1 MLIIG
6 VLDEENSLIQ
16 RFSHWREI
24 RTLNTEIEH
33 YRKQYERDSRELKEL
48 TSNPEELEK
57 VAREKYLMKKEN
69 EDIYIFEEDLKR
81 SRMSKYYSA
90 IATVGAVALLLGAA
104 LQITQL
110 AWAPYL
116 YLIGAIMFAYVQ
128 VMSGY
133 EGKNI
138 IIRRLR
144 RQQIIG
150 ATLLVVAGVMMILW
164 KRNEWVVCLTI
175 AAVLEMYTA
184 FRIPQEE
191 EKEKNK

>member
-1 MLIIG
+1 
-6 VLDEENSLIQ
+6 
-16 RFSHWREI
+16 
-24 RTLNTEIEH
+24 
-33 YRKQYERDSRELKEL
+33 
-48 TSNPEELEK
+48 
-57 VAREKYLMKKEN
+57 
-69 EDIYIFEEDLKR
+69 
-81 SRMSKYYSA
+81 MSKYYSA

-164 KRNEWVVCLTI
+164 KRNEWVVGLTI

>member
-1 MLIIG
+1 
-6 VLDEENSLIQ
+6 
-16 RFSHWREI
+16 
-24 RTLNTEIEH
+24 
-33 YRKQYERDSRELKEL
+33 
-48 TSNPEELEK
+48 
-57 VAREKYLMKKEN
+57 
-69 EDIYIFEEDLKR
+69 
-81 SRMSKYYSA
+81 MSKYYSA
-90 IATVGAVALLLGAA
+90 IATVGAVALLLGAE

-175 AAVLEMYTA
+175 AAVLEMYTV

>member
-1 MLIIG
+1 
-6 VLDEENSLIQ
+6 
-16 RFSHWREI
+16 
-24 RTLNTEIEH
+24 
-33 YRKQYERDSRELKEL
+33 
-48 TSNPEELEK
+48 
-57 VAREKYLMKKEN
+57 
-69 EDIYIFEEDLKR
+69 
-81 SRMSKYYSA
+81 MSKYYSA

-116 YLIGAIMFAYVQ
+116 YLIGAIMFAYVH

-191 EKEKNK
+191 EKEKKK

>member
-1 MLIIG
+1 
-6 VLDEENSLIQ
+6 
-16 RFSHWREI
+16 
-24 RTLNTEIEH
+24 
-33 YRKQYERDSRELKEL
+33 
-48 TSNPEELEK
+48 
-57 VAREKYLMKKEN
+57 
-69 EDIYIFEEDLKR
+69 
-81 SRMSKYYSA
+81 MSKYYSA

-150 ATLLVVAGVMMILW
+150 ATLLVLAGVMMILW

>member
-1 MLIIG
+1 
-6 VLDEENSLIQ
+6 
-16 RFSHWREI
+16 
-24 RTLNTEIEH
+24 
-33 YRKQYERDSRELKEL
+33 
-48 TSNPEELEK
+48 
-57 VAREKYLMKKEN
+57 
-69 EDIYIFEEDLKR
+69 
-81 SRMSKYYSA
+81 MSKYYSVIA
-90 IATVGAVALLLGAA
+90 IVGAIVLLLGAA
-104 LQITQL
+104 LQITKL
-110 AWAPYL
+110 VWAPYF

-138 IIRRLR
+138 VIRRLR

-150 ATLLVVAGVMMILW
+150 AILLVVAGVMMILW

-175 AAVLEMYTA
+175 AAVLEMYTV

>member
-1 MLIIG
+1 
-6 VLDEENSLIQ
+6 
-16 RFSHWREI
+16 
-24 RTLNTEIEH
+24 
-33 YRKQYERDSRELKEL
+33 
-48 TSNPEELEK
+48 
-57 VAREKYLMKKEN
+57 
-69 EDIYIFEEDLKR
+69 
-81 SRMSKYYSA
+81 MSKYYSA

-164 KRNEWVVCLTI
+164 KQNEWVVCLTI

>member
-1 MLIIG
+1 
-6 VLDEENSLIQ
+6 
-16 RFSHWREI
+16 
-24 RTLNTEIEH
+24 
-33 YRKQYERDSRELKEL
+33 
-48 TSNPEELEK
+48 
-57 VAREKYLMKKEN
+57 
-69 EDIYIFEEDLKR
+69 
-81 SRMSKYYSA
+81 MSKYYSA
-90 IATVGAVALLLGAA
+90 IATVGAVAILLGAA

>member
-1 MLIIG
+1 
-6 VLDEENSLIQ
+6 
-16 RFSHWREI
+16 
-24 RTLNTEIEH
+24 
-33 YRKQYERDSRELKEL
+33 
-48 TSNPEELEK
+48 
-57 VAREKYLMKKEN
+57 
-69 EDIYIFEEDLKR
+69 
-81 SRMSKYYSA
+81 MSKYYSA

-164 KRNEWVVCLTI
+164 NE
-175 AAVLEMYTA
+175 M
-184 FRIPQEE
+184 
-191 EKEKNK
+191 NG

>member
-1 MLIIG
+1 
-6 VLDEENSLIQ
+6 
-16 RFSHWREI
+16 
-24 RTLNTEIEH
+24 
-33 YRKQYERDSRELKEL
+33 
-48 TSNPEELEK
+48 
-57 VAREKYLMKKEN
+57 
-69 EDIYIFEEDLKR
+69 
-81 SRMSKYYSA
+81 MSKYYSA

-133 EGKNI
+133 EGENI

-150 ATLLVVAGVMMILW
+150 ATLLVVAGAMMILW

-175 AAVLEMYTA
+175 AAVLEMYTV

>member
-1 MLIIG
+1 
-6 VLDEENSLIQ
+6 
-16 RFSHWREI
+16 
-24 RTLNTEIEH
+24 
-33 YRKQYERDSRELKEL
+33 
-48 TSNPEELEK
+48 
-57 VAREKYLMKKEN
+57 
-69 EDIYIFEEDLKR
+69 
-81 SRMSKYYSA
+81 MSKYYSA

-191 EKEKNK
+191 EKEKKQNNPVQEHIHKTE

>member
-1 MLIIG
+1 
-6 VLDEENSLIQ
+6 
-16 RFSHWREI
+16 
-24 RTLNTEIEH
+24 
-33 YRKQYERDSRELKEL
+33 
-48 TSNPEELEK
+48 
-57 VAREKYLMKKEN
+57 
-69 EDIYIFEEDLKR
+69 
-81 SRMSKYYSA
+81 MSKYYSA

-175 AAVLEMYTA
+175 AAVLEMYTV
-184 FRIPQEE
+184 FRITQKEK
-191 EKEKNK
+191 KEKNK

>member
-1 MLIIG
+1 
-6 VLDEENSLIQ
+6 
-16 RFSHWREI
+16 
-24 RTLNTEIEH
+24 
-33 YRKQYERDSRELKEL
+33 
-48 TSNPEELEK
+48 
-57 VAREKYLMKKEN
+57 
-69 EDIYIFEEDLKR
+69 
-81 SRMSKYYSA
+81 MSKYYSA

-150 ATLLVVAGVMMILW
+150 ATLLVVTGVMMILW
-164 KRNEWVVCLTI
+164 KRNEWIVCLTI

>member
-1 MLIIG
+1 
-6 VLDEENSLIQ
+6 
-16 RFSHWREI
+16 
-24 RTLNTEIEH
+24 
-33 YRKQYERDSRELKEL
+33 
-48 TSNPEELEK
+48 
-57 VAREKYLMKKEN
+57 
-69 EDIYIFEEDLKR
+69 
-81 SRMSKYYSA
+81 MSKYYSA

-144 RQQIIG
+144 HQQIIG

>member
-1 MLIIG
+1 
-6 VLDEENSLIQ
+6 
-16 RFSHWREI
+16 
-24 RTLNTEIEH
+24 
-33 YRKQYERDSRELKEL
+33 
-48 TSNPEELEK
+48 
-57 VAREKYLMKKEN
+57 
-69 EDIYIFEEDLKR
+69 
-81 SRMSKYYSA
+81 MSKYYSA

-110 AWAPYL
+110 
-116 YLIGAIMFAYVQ
+116 GAIMFAYVQ

-150 ATLLVVAGVMMILW
+150 ATLLVVAGGMMILW

>member
-1 MLIIG
+1 
-6 VLDEENSLIQ
+6 
-16 RFSHWREI
+16 
-24 RTLNTEIEH
+24 
-33 YRKQYERDSRELKEL
+33 
-48 TSNPEELEK
+48 
-57 VAREKYLMKKEN
+57 
-69 EDIYIFEEDLKR
+69 
-81 SRMSKYYSA
+81 MSKYYSA
-90 IATVGAVALLLGAA
+90 IATVGAVALLFGAA

-175 AAVLEMYTA
+175 AAVLEMYTV

>member
-1 MLIIG
+1 
-6 VLDEENSLIQ
+6 
-16 RFSHWREI
+16 
-24 RTLNTEIEH
+24 
-33 YRKQYERDSRELKEL
+33 
-48 TSNPEELEK
+48 
-57 VAREKYLMKKEN
+57 
-69 EDIYIFEEDLKR
+69 
-81 SRMSKYYSA
+81 
-90 IATVGAVALLLGAA
+90 
-104 LQITQL
+104 
-110 AWAPYL
+110 
-116 YLIGAIMFAYVQ
+116 MFAYVQ
-128 VMSGY
+128 VMNGY

-175 AAVLEMYTA
+175 AAVLEMYTV

>member
-1 MLIIG
+1 
-6 VLDEENSLIQ
+6 
-16 RFSHWREI
+16 
-24 RTLNTEIEH
+24 
-33 YRKQYERDSRELKEL
+33 
-48 TSNPEELEK
+48 
-57 VAREKYLMKKEN
+57 
-69 EDIYIFEEDLKR
+69 
-81 SRMSKYYSA
+81 MSKYYSA

-150 ATLLVVAGVMMILW
+150 VTLLVVAGVMMILW

-175 AAVLEMYTA
+175 AAVLEMYTV

>member
-1 MLIIG
+1 
-6 VLDEENSLIQ
+6 
-16 RFSHWREI
+16 
-24 RTLNTEIEH
+24 
-33 YRKQYERDSRELKEL
+33 
-48 TSNPEELEK
+48 
-57 VAREKYLMKKEN
+57 
-69 EDIYIFEEDLKR
+69 
-81 SRMSKYYSA
+81 MSKYYSA

-133 EGKNI
+133 EG
-138 IIRRLR
+138 
-144 RQQIIG
+144 QQIIG
-150 ATLLVVAGVMMILW
+150 ATLLVFAGVMMILW

>member
-1 MLIIG
+1 
-6 VLDEENSLIQ
+6 
-16 RFSHWREI
+16 
-24 RTLNTEIEH
+24 
-33 YRKQYERDSRELKEL
+33 
-48 TSNPEELEK
+48 
-57 VAREKYLMKKEN
+57 
-69 EDIYIFEEDLKR
+69 
-81 SRMSKYYSA
+81 MSKYYSA

-116 YLIGAIMFAYVQ
+116 YLIGAIMFAYAQ

-175 AAVLEMYTA
+175 AAVLEMYTV

>member
-1 MLIIG
+1 MKFAKF
-6 VLDEENSLIQ
+6 Q
-16 RFSHWREI
+16 
-24 RTLNTEIEH
+24 
-33 YRKQYERDSRELKEL
+33 
-48 TSNPEELEK
+48 K
-57 VAREKYLMKKEN
+57 VN
-69 EDIYIFEEDLKR
+69 
-81 SRMSKYYSA
+81 A

-175 AAVLEMYTA
+175 AAVLEMYTV

>member
-1 MLIIG
+1 
-6 VLDEENSLIQ
+6 
-16 RFSHWREI
+16 
-24 RTLNTEIEH
+24 
-33 YRKQYERDSRELKEL
+33 
-48 TSNPEELEK
+48 
-57 VAREKYLMKKEN
+57 
-69 EDIYIFEEDLKR
+69 
-81 SRMSKYYSA
+81 MSKYYSA

-116 YLIGAIMFAYVQ
+116 YLIGAIMFAYVR

>member
-1 MLIIG
+1 
-6 VLDEENSLIQ
+6 
-16 RFSHWREI
+16 
-24 RTLNTEIEH
+24 
-33 YRKQYERDSRELKEL
+33 
-48 TSNPEELEK
+48 
-57 VAREKYLMKKEN
+57 
-69 EDIYIFEEDLKR
+69 
-81 SRMSKYYSA
+81 MSKYYSA

-110 AWAPYL
+110 AWDPYL

-175 AAVLEMYTA
+175 AAVLEMYTV

>member
-1 MLIIG
+1 
-6 VLDEENSLIQ
+6 
-16 RFSHWREI
+16 
-24 RTLNTEIEH
+24 
-33 YRKQYERDSRELKEL
+33 
-48 TSNPEELEK
+48 
-57 VAREKYLMKKEN
+57 
-69 EDIYIFEEDLKR
+69 
-81 SRMSKYYSA
+81 MSKYYSA

-138 IIRRLR
+138 FIRRLR

>member
-1 MLIIG
+1 
-6 VLDEENSLIQ
+6 
-16 RFSHWREI
+16 
-24 RTLNTEIEH
+24 
-33 YRKQYERDSRELKEL
+33 
-48 TSNPEELEK
+48 
-57 VAREKYLMKKEN
+57 
-69 EDIYIFEEDLKR
+69 
-81 SRMSKYYSA
+81 MSKYYSA

-175 AAVLEMYTA
+175 AAVLEMYTV

>member
-1 MLIIG
+1 
-6 VLDEENSLIQ
+6 
-16 RFSHWREI
+16 
-24 RTLNTEIEH
+24 
-33 YRKQYERDSRELKEL
+33 
-48 TSNPEELEK
+48 
-57 VAREKYLMKKEN
+57 
-69 EDIYIFEEDLKR
+69 
-81 SRMSKYYSA
+81 MSKYYSA

-164 KRNEWVVCLTI
+164 KRNEWAVCLTI

>member
-1 MLIIG
+1 
-6 VLDEENSLIQ
+6 
-16 RFSHWREI
+16 
-24 RTLNTEIEH
+24 
-33 YRKQYERDSRELKEL
+33 
-48 TSNPEELEK
+48 
-57 VAREKYLMKKEN
+57 
-69 EDIYIFEEDLKR
+69 
-81 SRMSKYYSA
+81 MSKYYSA

-128 VMSGY
+128 VISGY

-175 AAVLEMYTA
+175 AAVLEMYTV

>member
-1 MLIIG
+1 
-6 VLDEENSLIQ
+6 
-16 RFSHWREI
+16 
-24 RTLNTEIEH
+24 
-33 YRKQYERDSRELKEL
+33 
-48 TSNPEELEK
+48 
-57 VAREKYLMKKEN
+57 
-69 EDIYIFEEDLKR
+69 
-81 SRMSKYYSA
+81 MSKYYSA

-138 IIRRLR
+138 IIRRLC

-175 AAVLEMYTA
+175 AAVLEMYTV

>member
-1 MLIIG
+1 
-6 VLDEENSLIQ
+6 
-16 RFSHWREI
+16 
-24 RTLNTEIEH
+24 
-33 YRKQYERDSRELKEL
+33 
-48 TSNPEELEK
+48 
-57 VAREKYLMKKEN
+57 
-69 EDIYIFEEDLKR
+69 
-81 SRMSKYYSA
+81 MSKYYSA

-110 AWAPYL
+110 AWVPYL

>member
-1 MLIIG
+1 
-6 VLDEENSLIQ
+6 
-16 RFSHWREI
+16 
-24 RTLNTEIEH
+24 
-33 YRKQYERDSRELKEL
+33 
-48 TSNPEELEK
+48 
-57 VAREKYLMKKEN
+57 
-69 EDIYIFEEDLKR
+69 
-81 SRMSKYYSA
+81 MSKYYSA

-104 LQITQL
+104 MQITQL

-116 YLIGAIMFAYVQ
+116 YLIGPIMFAYVQ

-175 AAVLEMYTA
+175 AAVLELYTA
-184 FRIPQEE
+184 FRLPQEE
-191 EKEKNK
+191 EKEKTK

>member
-1 MLIIG
+1 
-6 VLDEENSLIQ
+6 
-16 RFSHWREI
+16 
-24 RTLNTEIEH
+24 
-33 YRKQYERDSRELKEL
+33 
-48 TSNPEELEK
+48 
-57 VAREKYLMKKEN
+57 
-69 EDIYIFEEDLKR
+69 
-81 SRMSKYYSA
+81 MSKYYSA

-104 LQITQL
+104 LQINQL

-175 AAVLEMYTA
+175 AAVLEMYTV

>member
-1 MLIIG
+1 
-6 VLDEENSLIQ
+6 
-16 RFSHWREI
+16 
-24 RTLNTEIEH
+24 
-33 YRKQYERDSRELKEL
+33 
-48 TSNPEELEK
+48 
-57 VAREKYLMKKEN
+57 
-69 EDIYIFEEDLKR
+69 
-81 SRMSKYYSA
+81 MSKYYSA

-116 YLIGAIMFAYVQ
+116 YLIGAIMFAYIQ
-128 VMSGY
+128 VVSGY

-138 IIRRLR
+138 IIRLLR

-150 ATLLVVAGVMMILW
+150 ATLMVVAGVMMILW

-175 AAVLEMYTA
+175 AAVLEMYTV

>member
-1 MLIIG
+1 
-6 VLDEENSLIQ
+6 
-16 RFSHWREI
+16 
-24 RTLNTEIEH
+24 
-33 YRKQYERDSRELKEL
+33 
-48 TSNPEELEK
+48 
-57 VAREKYLMKKEN
+57 
-69 EDIYIFEEDLKR
+69 
-81 SRMSKYYSA
+81 MSKYYSA
-90 IATVGAVALLLGAA
+90 IATVWAVALLLGAA

-175 AAVLEMYTA
+175 AAVLEMYTV

>member
-1 MLIIG
+1 
-6 VLDEENSLIQ
+6 
-16 RFSHWREI
+16 
-24 RTLNTEIEH
+24 
-33 YRKQYERDSRELKEL
+33 
-48 TSNPEELEK
+48 
-57 VAREKYLMKKEN
+57 
-69 EDIYIFEEDLKR
+69 
-81 SRMSKYYSA
+81 MSKYYSA

-164 KRNEWVVCLTI
+164 KRNEWVVCLTNEWVVCLTI
-175 AAVLEMYTA
+175 AAVLEMYTV

>member
-1 MLIIG
+1 
-6 VLDEENSLIQ
+6 
-16 RFSHWREI
+16 
-24 RTLNTEIEH
+24 
-33 YRKQYERDSRELKEL
+33 
-48 TSNPEELEK
+48 
-57 VAREKYLMKKEN
+57 
-69 EDIYIFEEDLKR
+69 
-81 SRMSKYYSA
+81 MSKYYSA
-90 IATVGAVALLLGAA
+90 IATAGAVALLLGAA

>member
-1 MLIIG
+1 
-6 VLDEENSLIQ
+6 
-16 RFSHWREI
+16 
-24 RTLNTEIEH
+24 
-33 YRKQYERDSRELKEL
+33 
-48 TSNPEELEK
+48 
-57 VAREKYLMKKEN
+57 
-69 EDIYIFEEDLKR
+69 
-81 SRMSKYYSA
+81 MSKYYSA

-191 EKEKNK
+191 EKEKNKSSGSRAYTQNRISF

>member
-1 MLIIG
+1 
-6 VLDEENSLIQ
+6 
-16 RFSHWREI
+16 
-24 RTLNTEIEH
+24 
-33 YRKQYERDSRELKEL
+33 
-48 TSNPEELEK
+48 
-57 VAREKYLMKKEN
+57 
-69 EDIYIFEEDLKR
+69 
-81 SRMSKYYSA
+81 MSKYYSA

-150 ATLLVVAGVMMILW
+150 ATLLVVAGVMMIFW

>member
-1 MLIIG
+1 
-6 VLDEENSLIQ
+6 
-16 RFSHWREI
+16 
-24 RTLNTEIEH
+24 
-33 YRKQYERDSRELKEL
+33 
-48 TSNPEELEK
+48 
-57 VAREKYLMKKEN
+57 
-69 EDIYIFEEDLKR
+69 
-81 SRMSKYYSA
+81 MSKYYSA

-110 AWAPYL
+110 AWASYL

-128 VMSGY
+128 GMSGY

-175 AAVLEMYTA
+175 AAVLEMYTV

>member
-1 MLIIG
+1 
-6 VLDEENSLIQ
+6 
-16 RFSHWREI
+16 
-24 RTLNTEIEH
+24 
-33 YRKQYERDSRELKEL
+33 
-48 TSNPEELEK
+48 
-57 VAREKYLMKKEN
+57 
-69 EDIYIFEEDLKR
+69 
-81 SRMSKYYSA
+81 MSKYYSA

-116 YLIGAIMFAYVQ
+116 YLKGAIMFAYVQ

-175 AAVLEMYTA
+175 AAVLEMYTV